1 MLNKKE
7 KGEFGYLKYKKTVLI
22 LGFLGVLLASVG
34 IFVLGLALNKWEARN
49 LFTVISILG
58 VLPGAKILTLLI
70 VVFPNKCISGEEKSF
85 IEGLLKTGDIVFYDP
100 VFTSRERPMHL
111 DAIVVTGHQ
120 IIGYSTQ
127 KKDKLDKTES
137 YFKTECENRKLD
149 HVCFLTDSAKA
160 LSNRF
165 RMRSDEETLTEK
177 QQADRNG
184 VLEFIRTAIV

>member
-70 VVFPNKCISGEEKSF
+70 VVFPNKCISEEEKSF

-111 DAIVVTGHQ
+111 DVIVVTGHQ

-127 KKDKLDKTES
+127 KKDKLDKTER

-165 RMRSDEETLTEK
+165 RMRSDEEMLTEK